1 MKNPLPG
8 YRLPAAGIVSDIY
21 YSFIMPFFEDY
32 ELTAAG
38 KKAGPKLLFG
48 HSNCLC
54 AIIMATV
61 CCEKSFS

>member
-8 YRLPAAGIVSDIY
+8 RGLPAAGIVSDIY

-38 KKAGPKLLFG
+38 KKAGRKLLFG
-48 HSNCLC
+48 HSNCYVL
-54 AIIMATV
+54 
-61 CCEKSFS
+61 S